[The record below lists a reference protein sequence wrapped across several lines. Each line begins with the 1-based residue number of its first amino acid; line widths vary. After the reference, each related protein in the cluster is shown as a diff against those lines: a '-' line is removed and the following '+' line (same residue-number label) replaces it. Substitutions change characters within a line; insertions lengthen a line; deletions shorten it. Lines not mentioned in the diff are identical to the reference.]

1 MKRNLLL
8 LFSFALVIMGCER
21 DDTADIVINDNSTT
35 NIFNGGDGPGDGV
48 ITLSG
53 VYSQDLTLS
62 SDEEYL
68 VTGPVL
74 MAEGTTLTVP
84 AGTVVRVE
92 PVGVNAYIA
101 ILPGAT
107 IQAAGTASNPIV
119 FTSNAS
125 SPGSGDWGGIVICG
139 RAPINSTADGSTD
152 TATTEVGNLSY
163 GGNIPDDNSGRL
175 EYVRLEYVGGAI
187 DGNAELNGL
196 SLYAVGN
203 STIIDFVQIYKG
215 SDDGFEFFGGT
226 VNASHLVVTDAEDD
240 SIDWTEGYTGTL
252 TDVYVIQN
260 VDVDHDSGFEMD
272 GFNTDFSNEGGYFS
286 APTVTNVT
294 VIGDGDTGRAFR
306 LRAGS
311 RGIFTNVAVSNFGR
325 GFVIQDD
332 EPGQAT
338 SQGVLDGDTSVT
350 DISFTNVASPVVL
363 EDLENML
370 MESDVIFGD
379 SANATGT
386 NFAVWGANWTLD

>member
-8 LFSFALVIMGCER
+8 LFSIALAFMGCER
-21 DDTADIVINDNSTT
+21 DNTSDIIININNNPGS
-35 NIFNGGDGPGDGV
+35 GDGT
-48 ITLSG
+48 IELSG
-53 VYSQDLTLS
+53 VFTEDLTLS
-62 SDEEYL
+62 NSEQYL
-68 VTGPVL
+68 ITGPVI
-74 MAEGTTLTVP
+74 MTEGTTLTVP
-84 AGTVVRVE
+84 AGMTLRVE

-101 ILPGAT
+101 IEQGAS
-107 IQAAGTASNPIV
+107 IQASGTASNPIV
-119 FTSNAS
+119 FTSNAG
-125 SPGSGDWGGIVICG
+125 SPSSGDWGGIVICG

-163 GGNIPDDNSGRL
+163 GGNIANDNSGIM

-196 SLYAVGN
+196 SLYAVG
-203 STIIDFVQIYKG
+203 SETVIDYVQIYKG

-252 TDVYVIQN
+252 TDLYIIQN
-260 VDVDHDSGFEMD
+260 VGVPHDSGFEMD

-294 VIGDGDTGRAFR
+294 VIGDQDSGRAFR

-311 RGIFTNVAVSNFGR
+311 RGVFSNIIVSDFGR

-338 SQGVLDGDTSVT
+338 SQGVIDGDTSVT
-350 DISFTNVASPVVL
+350 DIAFSNVESTVVL
-363 EDLENML
+363 EDLVNLINETDL
-370 MESDVIFGD
+370 IFGD
-379 SANATGT
+379 TANATGT
-386 NFAVWGANWTLD
+386 DFASWGAGWTNNN

>member
-8 LFSFALVIMGCER
+8 LFSIALAFMGCER
-21 DDTADIVINDNSTT
+21 DNTSDIIININNNPGS
-35 NIFNGGDGPGDGV
+35 GDGT
-48 ITLSG
+48 IELSG
-53 VYSQDLTLS
+53 VFTEDLTLS
-62 SDEEYL
+62 NSEQYL
-68 VTGPVL
+68 ITGPVI
-74 MAEGTTLTVP
+74 MTEGTTLTVP
-84 AGTVVRVE
+84 AGMTLRVE

-101 ILPGAT
+101 IEQGAS
-107 IQAAGTASNPIV
+107 IQASGTASNPIV
-119 FTSNAS
+119 FTSNAG
-125 SPGSGDWGGIVICG
+125 SPSSGDWGGIVICG

-163 GGNIPDDNSGRL
+163 GGNIADDNSGIM

-196 SLYAVGN
+196 SLYAVG
-203 STIIDFVQIYKG
+203 SETVIDYVQIYKG

-252 TDVYVIQN
+252 TDLYIIQN
-260 VDVDHDSGFEMD
+260 VGVPHDSGFEMD

-294 VIGDGDTGRAFR
+294 VIGDQDSGRAFR

-311 RGIFTNVAVSNFGR
+311 RGVFSNIIVSDFGR

-338 SQGVLDGDTSVT
+338 SQGVIDGDTSVT
-350 DISFTNVASPVVL
+350 DIAFSNVESTVVL
-363 EDLENML
+363 EDLVNLINETDL
-370 MESDVIFGD
+370 IFGD
-379 SANATGT
+379 AANATGT
-386 NFAVWGANWTLD
+386 DFASWGAGWTNNN